1 MMNKKKSLLLL
12 IAWMIVIFIFSS
24 MNGDMSSDLSFKT
37 TWLFF
42 WVKDPETLKIYHYF
56 VRKAAHVVEYLILTG
71 LAYNYFRFTSNDIK
85 KIYLYSFLVSFTYA
99 ISDEVHQLF
108 VSDRAGAFSDVLVD
122 LIGVLLFLI
131 FMFIKNKYAS
141 SRKSS

>member
-24 MNGDMSSDLSFKT
+24 MNGEMSSDLSFKT

-56 VRKAAHVVEYLILTG
+56 VRKTAHVVEYLILTG
-71 LAYNYFRFTSNDIK
+71 LAYNYFRFTSSDIK
-85 KIYLYSFLVSFTYA
+85 KIYLFSFLVSFTYA

>member
-56 VRKAAHVVEYLILTG
+56 VRKAAHVTEYLILIG